1 MDITDSPSTVAEIRA
16 GTSEATNQTILENA
30 LAESYKKGI
39 GSQALGNS
47 YDRPAEPV
55 QANTQATQETQQAQ
69 QQDGQAKQLS
79 EQAKTMQANPL
90 TNPQAET
97 QQDQA
102 QAEADNKRTDW
113 KAEDI
118 QIPEYLSE
126 FKDQLFNKDQL
137 SRFSEIA
144 GKTGITKE
152 AAQALV
158 EWQAETILA
167 YKEQAIKNCE
177 ATLKREWGNNYDQNW
192 TAVRQ
197 LVANIDKNFGST
209 EFSSTLGNYGV
220 SMEPVFLKFLLS
232 VANDRREDSIGL
244 SYGSA
249 PKPRIEDN
257 ARAGLENALM
267 EMRAK
272 QFGK

>member
-16 GTSEATNQTILENA
+16 GTSEATNQTILEDA

-47 YDRPAEPV
+47 YDR
-55 QANTQATQETQQAQ
+55 QQDSQTNTQPTPPNTQSNT
-69 QQDGQAKQLS
+69 DGQAKQLS

-90 TNPQAET
+90 TNPEPDSQT
-97 QQDQA
+97 SQA
-102 QAEADNKRTDW
+102 QADIDADNKRTDW

-158 EWQAETILA
+158 EWQAETILS

-249 PKPRIEDN
+249 PRPKIEDN
-257 ARAGLENALM
+257 ARVGLENALM